1 MSSLLNT
8 LNYYKAILLKNAI
21 ILYNYYVMQNCKQR
35 IVFMG
40 TPEFASNIL
49 KGLTEAGF
57 NIVGVVS
64 QPDKEVGR
72 KRILQPSDVKKT
84 ALELGLP
91 VITPIKIR
99 NEYEDVL
106 RFEPELI
113 ITAAYGQIVPKA
125 LLDYPK
131 YKCINTH
138 GSLLPKYRGGA
149 PIQRSIINGDEFTG
163 MSIMYMNE
171 KMDEG
176 DILYQKKLPIDIHDT
191 NSDIFVKLSDLA
203 LKMLLEF
210 LPKFFA
216 GDFEAVKQNDEEATY
231 AYNLDKDIEH
241 IFFEDDVKKVY
252 DHIRGLLD
260 NPGCY
265 FLMKDRKYKIE
276 KCFFEYAEDVEPNTF
291 RGLDRD
297 YLRFDCNNGFIKVYM
312 IKPEGKNSMD
322 GRSFYNGAGRN
333 LVGEKLG

>member
-1 MSSLLNT
+1 
-8 LNYYKAILLKNAI
+8 
-21 ILYNYYVMQNCKQR
+21 
-35 IVFMG
+35 MG

-176 DILYQKKLPIDIHDT
+176 DILYQKELPIDIHDT
-191 NSDIFVKLSDLA
+191 NSDIFAKLSDLA

-216 GDFEAVKQNDEEATY
+216 GDFEAVKQNEEEATY

-241 IFFEDDVKKVY
+241 IFFENDVKKVY

-291 RGLDRD
+291 KGLDRD